1 MINLKK
7 QKFLIIGAGNMGYAV
22 LNSLIENKISS
33 KNILIIE
40 KKITPKLKKL
50 KSKHNLKIV
59 KNVRLLKYKFVPSIS
74 LISVKPNQLNAA
86 VDSSLEKFLS
96 NSLIVSIVAGK
107 KISDLKKIFTLNKG
121 IVRAMTNTPA
131 SVNMGTTLICFDKI
145 IKSDQKKI
153 VRNFLSLLGQINET
167 KNEKVIDDFTAIFGS
182 GPAYIFLFIE
192 TLIKIADK
200 SGFKNSKNMVL
211 QTFLGSLLLLFNEK
225 ESPTNLKKSVT
236 SKGGTTEAALKIL
249 ENKNGLSTLISKAI
263 DKAKKRSRELSKA
276 N

>member
-1 MINLKK
+1 MK
-7 QKFLIIGAGNMGYAV
+7 
-22 LNSLIENKISS
+22 
-33 KNILIIE
+33 

-50 KSKHNLKIV
+50 KSKYNLKII

-131 SVNMGTTLICFDKI
+131 SVNMGTTLICFDKT
-145 IKSDQKKI
+145 IKSNQRKI
-153 VRNFLSLLGQINET
+153 VKDFLSLLGQINET
-167 KNEKVIDDFTAIFGS
+167 KNERIIDDFTAIFGS

-192 TLIKIADK
+192 ALIKIADK

-211 QTFLGSLLLLFNEK
+211 QTFLGSLLLLLNEK
-225 ESPTNLKKSVT
+225 DRSEERRVGK
-236 SKGGTTEAALKIL
+236 EC
-249 ENKNGLSTLISKAI
+249 
-263 DKAKKRSRELSKA
+263 RSRWSPYH
-276 N
+276 

>member
-121 IVRAMTNTPA
+121 VVRAMTN
-131 SVNMGTTLICFDKI
+131 
-145 IKSDQKKI
+145 
-153 VRNFLSLLGQINET
+153 LSLIH
-167 KNEKVIDDFTAIFGS
+167 I
-182 GPAYIFLFIE
+182 
-192 TLIKIADK
+192 
-200 SGFKNSKNMVL
+200 
-211 QTFLGSLLLLFNEK
+211 
-225 ESPTNLKKSVT
+225 
-236 SKGGTTEAALKIL
+236 
-249 ENKNGLSTLISKAI
+249 
-263 DKAKKRSRELSKA
+263 
-276 N
+276 